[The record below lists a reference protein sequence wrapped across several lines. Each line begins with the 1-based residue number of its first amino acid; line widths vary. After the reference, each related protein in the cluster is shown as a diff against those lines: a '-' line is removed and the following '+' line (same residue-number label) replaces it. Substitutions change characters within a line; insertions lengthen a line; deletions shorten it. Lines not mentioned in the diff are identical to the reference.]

1 VWSVRKFDSLF
12 EPIGT
17 SVFFGHA
24 SPNPVSLG
32 VVDDVL
38 ATLLDHWAGVTDRFR
53 PVHLGGVAT
62 VHEKQVCS
70 AFARCPVGPNVK
82 EVGVLLGLVHS

>member
-1 VWSVRKFDSLF
+1 VWGVGKFDSLF
-12 EPIGT
+12 EPIGA

-32 VVDDVL
+32 VVGDVF
-38 ATLLDHWAGVTDRFR
+38 ATVVNDWAGFANGFC

-62 VHEKQVCS
+62 VHEEQVGS
-70 AFARCPVGPNVK
+70 AFARCPVGPNV
-82 EVGVLLGLVHS
+82 L

>member
-1 VWSVRKFDSLF
+1 VWGVWEFDALF
-12 EPIGT
+12 EPVGT

-24 SPNPVSLG
+24 SPNSIPLG

-38 ATLLDHWAGVTDRFR
+38 ATVVDDWAAVTDRFG

-62 VHEKQVCS
+62 VHEEQVGA
-70 AFARCPVGPNVK
+70 AFARCPVCPGVE
-82 EVGVLLGLVHS
+82 EVDVLVGLVHS

>member
-1 VWSVRKFDSLF
+1 VWSVGEFDSLF
-12 EPIGT
+12 EPVGT

-24 SPNPVSLG
+24 SPDSISLG

-38 ATLLDHWAGVTDRFR
+38 ATLLDHWAGFANGFG

-62 VHEKQVCS
+62 VHKKQVGS
-70 AFARCPVGPNVK
+70 AFARCPVCPNV
-82 EVGVLLGLVHS
+82 L

>member
-1 VWSVRKFDSLF
+1 VWGVWEFDALF
-12 EPIGT
+12 EPVGT

-24 SPNPVSLG
+24 SPDSIPFR

-38 ATLLDHWAGVTDRFR
+38 ATVVDDWAGFADGFG

-62 VHEKQVCS
+62 VHEEEVGS
-70 AFARCPVGPNVK
+70 AFARCPVCPGV
-82 EVGVLLGLVHS
+82 ELVGVLVGLVHS

>member
-1 VWSVRKFDSLF
+1 VWSVGKFDSLF

-17 SVFFGHA
+17 SVLFGHA
-24 SPNPVSLG
+24 SPNSISLG

-38 ATLLDHWAGVTDRFR
+38 ATVVDDWAGFANGFG

-62 VHEKQVCS
+62 VDEEQVGA
-70 AFARCPVGPNVK
+70 AFARCPVGPGVK

>member
-1 VWSVRKFDSLF
+1 VWGVGKFDSLF
-12 EPIGT
+12 EPIGA

-24 SPNPVSLG
+24 SPDSISLG

-38 ATLLDHWAGVTDRFR
+38 ATVVDDWAGVADRFR

-62 VHEKQVCS
+62 VHKEQVGS
-70 AFARCPVGPNVK
+70 TFARCSVGPNVE

>member
-1 VWSVRKFDSLF
+1 VWGVGEFDSLF
-12 EPIGT
+12 EPVGA

-24 SPNPVSLG
+24 SPNSVSLG

-38 ATLLDHWAGVTDRFR
+38 PTVVDDWAGVADGFG

-62 VHEKQVCS
+62 VDEEQFGS
-70 AFARCPVGPNVK
+70 AFARCSVCPGVE

>member
-1 VWSVRKFDSLF
+1 MWSVREFDSLF
-12 EPIGT
+12 EPVGA

-24 SPNPVSLG
+24 SPDSISLG

-38 ATLLDHWAGVTDRFR
+38 ATVVDHWAGVTDRFR

-62 VHEKQVCS
+62 VHEEQVGA
-70 AFARCPVGPNVK
+70 AFARCPVCPGVD
-82 EVGVLLGLVHS
+82 EVDVLVGLIHS

>member
-1 VWSVRKFDSLF
+1 VWGVGEFDALF
-12 EPIGT
+12 EPVGA

-24 SPNPVSLG
+24 SPNSIPFG

-38 ATLLDHWAGVTDRFR
+38 ATVVDDWAGFADGFG

-62 VHEKQVCS
+62 VDEEQVGS

-82 EVGVLLGLVHS
+82 EVGVLVGLVHS

>member
-1 VWSVRKFDSLF
+1 VWSVGEFDALF
-12 EPIGT
+12 EPVGA

-24 SPNPVSLG
+24 SPDSIPLG

-38 ATLLDHWAGVTDRFR
+38 ATVVDDWAAVTDRFG

-62 VHEKQVCS
+62 VDEEQVGS
-70 AFARCPVGPNVK
+70 AFARCSVCPGVE
-82 EVGVLLGLVHS
+82 EVGVLTGLIHS